1 MNRDYVYALSLTM
14 GVYTTYELEF
24 LSQIDWDELD
34 IHIPLTKMNCFWLY
48 LRDFPEERL
57 ILSVYSTT
65 PLTDVLAFLSKTYKA
80 SLRFREYGTTEWRL
94 G

>member
-1 MNRDYVYALSLTM
+1 MTHSDVYTVSLTM

-24 LSQIDWDELD
+24 MSQIDWDELV
-34 IHIPLTKMNCFWLY
+34 ISIPLTRMNCFWLY

-65 PLTDVLAFLSKTYKA
+65 PLTDVLGFLSKTYKA